1 MEVIN
6 ICVNDLCVCVS
17 TEEDEEEEEEDEEIK
32 DRSQPRHTIWLDV
45 ETSREAAHWLPW
57 RPDKAKGQSEEDC
70 EDPDRQVL
78 CFSTTLYYFTLLNLN
93 SVLTLTVGAV

>member
-1 MEVIN
+1 M
-6 ICVNDLCVCVS
+6 S
-17 TEEDEEEEEEDEEIK
+17 TEEEEEEEEEEKEEVK

-45 ETSREAAHWLPW
+45 ESSREAAHWLPW

-78 CFSTTLYYFTLLNLN
+78 FSRLSTFVLCFSYPFEICLNPSLD
-93 SVLTLTVGAV
+93 AF